1 MHFAVT
7 WDYRCPFARNFHEHV
22 LAALEAGASWN
33 VDFVPFSLLEVH
45 VPEGG
50 TSVFADES
58 KRDQLLALSAG
69 VVVRDR
75 HPEAFARVHR
85 ALFAARHDE
94 ARDLADREVL
104 ADVLTASGLDG
115 PSVLAAAEEP
125 RAIRALGE
133 AHHDA
138 VERFRV
144 FGVPT
149 VILDDG
155 RAAFVRLMTRP
166 NGDGALARR
175 TLDHVLGTFDDHPEI
190 NELKFTTIPR

>member
-22 LAALEAGASWN
+22 LAALEAGAPWS
-33 VDFVPFSLLEVH
+33 VDFIPFSLLEVH

-50 TSVFADES
+50 TSVFSDDS
-58 KRDQLLALSAG
+58 KRDELLALSTG
-69 VVVRDR
+69 VIVRD
-75 HPEAFARVHR
+75 HYPAAFARVHR

-94 ARDLADREVL
+94 ARDLSDHDVLSDVL
-104 ADVLTASGLDG
+104 ATSGLDA
-115 PSVLAAAEEP
+115 PSVLAAAQEP
-125 RAIRALGE
+125 AAIAALGA

-138 VERFRV
+138 VERYRV

-166 NGDGALARR
+166 QGDGALARR
-175 TLDHVLGTFDDHPEI
+175 TIDHVLETFDDHPEI